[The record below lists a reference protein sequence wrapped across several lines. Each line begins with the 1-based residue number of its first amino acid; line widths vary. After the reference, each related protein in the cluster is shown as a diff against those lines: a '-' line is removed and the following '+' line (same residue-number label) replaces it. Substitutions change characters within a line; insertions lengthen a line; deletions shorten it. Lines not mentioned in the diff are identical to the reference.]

1 MSRNYGSYSQYLGSQ
16 RCCNL
21 KTPGSQGPAGPTG
34 ASAVGPQG
42 PTGSAGPAG
51 GPTGTQGPTGPP
63 GNVGLLLPG
72 TGSVLVK
79 DGDDAH
85 YSNTLVVTDTQV
97 DISSDFVPT
106 LSNVYTLGLTGARW
120 KDIYIGPG
128 SLNIAGPTPS
138 SVPATIG
145 SNLAGL
151 AYSQFG
157 FATPFINIGPAI
169 NSLVPQGTVGGWN
182 IFGTGPTGEYFTD
195 LRAQLISTGGSGF
208 TGPSYS
214 LIYNNGYTGNTGP
227 TGLQGIQGMTGFTGP
242 TGLQGIQG
250 MTGFTGPTGL
260 QGIQG
265 MTGFTGPTG
274 FTGSTGPTGP
284 GQPNFYT
291 SYTITQIISVT
302 GGTGFNIPA
311 STSDPSYY
319 NVYQVDTTNGPLTIN
334 LPLISNLDN
343 SQKRIH
349 SIVDGAGQLSNNNLI
364 IGATGGNTIGGQSS
378 ATISVD
384 YSSVQIIS
392 NTSDKWL
399 II

>member
-182 IFGTGPTGEYFTD
+182 IFGTGPTGSYFTD

-214 LIYNNGYTGNTGP
+214 LIYNNGYTGN
-227 TGLQGIQGMTGFTGP
+227 
-242 TGLQGIQG
+242 
-250 MTGFTGPTGL
+250 TGPTGL